1 MGSFPSPFCYK
12 DMVMGCC
19 GKNGRATRR
28 LRDKMAEVKEQVKAP
43 KKVDEGFYRD
53 RPEWIARKKKKYGEK
68 KFNEL
73 YGNVEPEAPDLPKVG

>member
-28 LRDKMAEVKEQVKAP
+28 FRHMIKEQ
-43 KKVDEGFYRD
+43 KKVIEKGGSKQNTPYMLALL
-53 RPEWIARKKKKYGEK
+53 EKRKKLAEK
-68 KFNEL
+68 EAP
-73 YGNVEPEAPDLPKVG
+73 VVPEEPEAPDLPKVG

>member
-1 MGSFPSPFCYK
+1 
-12 DMVMGCC
+12 
-19 GKNGRATRR
+19 
-28 LRDKMAEVKEQVKAP
+28 MAEVKEQVKTP

-73 YGNVEPEAPDLPKVG
+73 YGNVEPEAPDLPEVG